1 MFNIQKEYIFLLRVA
16 MKIIWDNF
24 WSKNVIWHEYIY
36 PALGIFSLYG
46 CILLFIL
53 LHASNTAAP
62 FISDPELAA
71 VGDVFGT

>member
-1 MFNIQKEYIFLLRVA
+1 MRVNVPFERGYEYHLRLFLKQK
-16 MKIIWDNF
+16 
-24 WSKNVIWHEYIY
+24 VIRSEYIY
-36 PALGIFSLYG
+36 PELGSLSLYG

-53 LHASNTAAP
+53 LHASKTAAP